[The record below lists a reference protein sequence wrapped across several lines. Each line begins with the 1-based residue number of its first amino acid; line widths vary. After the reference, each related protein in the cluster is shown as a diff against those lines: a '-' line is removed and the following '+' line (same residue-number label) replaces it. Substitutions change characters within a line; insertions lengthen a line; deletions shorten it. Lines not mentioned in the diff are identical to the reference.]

1 MHEYFDYTQAAEK
14 AKISPG
20 DLATLRKHV
29 ENIYPSRMLREM
41 HLYTIC
47 TDIGQ
52 GKLTVAEALLPP
64 PASGKLPDI
73 SNLRLGG

>member
-1 MHEYFDYTQAAEK
+1 MREYFDYTQAAEK
-14 AKISPG
+14 AKISPE
-20 DLATLRKHV
+20 DLAALRKHV
-29 ENIYPSRMLREM
+29 ESIYPSRMLREM

-47 TDIGQ
+47 TEIGQ
-52 GKLTVAEALLPP
+52 KKLTVAEALTP